1 MSGDNSLSCSSSNQD
16 DARDLAGTRPKLLE
30 GIGSV
35 VVSLTCYV
43 YRRSRHL
50 PFLVGP
56 VIGAVEDIV
65 SPCVEPLAVKARNE
79 GLYLLS
85 LADEKLYVLGE
96 IAMEKVPFV
105 SSIVNNAKG
114 VYSMLEEAPT
124 VVSYTYDQ
132 VCERGVIGGAANTW
146 VKYEATVKSK
156 SVDTLEFVKRVPLL
170 GTFVPVIYIVGSPL
184 ASAISSWLIKHSDA
198 QVKHLVLLDDEKNLE
213 EKAFFVVD
221 HGAEDSSSLKDIPE
235 VDSGDRSL
243 TPESS
248 GDRSLTPESSDSST
262 HLEIA
267 NMSDV
272 CGETVEVKPADDVK
286 GKSTVTIVAP
296 VSNAA
301 DDDDSDDELSVLF
314 DAGWS
319 VGKLSPPR
327 KIVVESKATKKGWW

>member
-1 MSGDNSLSCSSSNQD
+1 
-16 DARDLAGTRPKLLE
+16 
-30 GIGSV
+30 
-35 VVSLTCYV
+35 
-43 YRRSRHL
+43 
-50 PFLVGP
+50 
-56 VIGAVEDIV
+56 
-65 SPCVEPLAVKARNE
+65 
-79 GLYLLS
+79 
-85 LADEKLYVLGE
+85 
-96 IAMEKVPFV
+96 MEKVPFV
-105 SSIVNNAKG
+105 SSFVNNAKG

-124 VVSYTYDQ
+124 VVAYTYDQ
-132 VCERGVIGGAANTW
+132 VCERGVIGGAANAW

-156 SVDTLEFVKRVPLL
+156 SVDTLEFAKRVPLL
-170 GTFVPVIYIVGSPL
+170 GSFVPVIYIVGSPL

-198 QVKHLVLLDDEKNLE
+198 QVKHLVLLDDEKNVE

-248 GDRSLTPESSDSST
+248 DSST

-267 NMSDV
+267 SKSDV
-272 CGETVEVKPADDVK
+272 CGETLEVKPEAADK

-314 DAGWS
+314 DAGWG

-327 KIVVESKATKKGWW
+327 KILVESKATKKGWW

>member
-1 MSGDNSLSCSSSNQD
+1 MSHDNPLSCSSSDQG
-16 DARDLAGTRPKLLE
+16 DASDLAGKRPKLLE

-56 VIGAVEDIV
+56 VIGALEDIV
-65 SPCVEPLAVKARNE
+65 NPCVEPLAVKARNE

-96 IAMEKVPFV
+96 FAMEKVPFA
-105 SSIVNNAKG
+105 SSIFNNAKG
-114 VYSMLEEAPT
+114 VYSLLEEAPT

-132 VCERGVIGGAANTW
+132 VCERGLIGGAANTW

-198 QVKHLVLLDDEKNLE
+198 KVKHLVLLDDEKNLE

-221 HGAEDSSSLKDIPE
+221 HGAEDSSSLKDTPE
-235 VDSGDRSL
+235 VD
-243 TPESS
+243 T

-262 HLEIA
+262 HFEIA
-267 NMSDV
+267 NKSDV
-272 CGETVEVKPADDVK
+272 CGETVEVKPAGDYK

-301 DDDDSDDELSVLF
+301 VHDDDSDDELSVLF

-327 KIVVESKATKKGWW
+327 KILVESKATKKGWW